1 MHGHVGEVAN
11 ELADGLAGIASL
23 GRCSTA
29 PFAIALERWLAEN
42 ALAARWLPHVCLTR
56 VHPEA
61 LPELRQG
68 VLSWPLQAPP
78 DRLPAEL
85 SIAPFMRPLQQPST
99 QAHTVSRLCNWT
111 AVTFNALSLLSADVA
126 TPDGVEEGT
135 GLYGAVGRI
144 ALLEAALAEVDVFIA
159 GIQEARTPYGMVRGG
174 CYTRYCS
181 GCNDRKCYGV
191 ELWVANGQTMP
202 SHTATALVADTCR
215 LIVRL
220 EVSGSVKS
228 WRWLRTR
235 LTVRTPSRLAANGG
249 ASRVRC
255 ACDIW

>member
-1 MHGHVGEVAN
+1 MFLRPHAVSYQHVHGHVGEVAN

-135 GLYGAVGRI
+135 GLYGTVGRI

-159 GIQEARTPYGMVRGG
+159 GIQEARTYMAWCEEAVIPGIVRGAM
-174 CYTRYCS
+174 TVS
-181 GCNDRKCYGV
+181 
-191 ELWVANGQTMP
+191 AM
-202 SHTATALVADTCR
+202 ALSCGLPMGR
-215 LIVRL
+215 LC
-220 EVSGSVKS
+220 
-228 WRWLRTR
+228 LRTLPR
-235 LTVRTPSRLAANGG
+235 RSSPTLVG
-249 ASRVRC
+249 
-255 ACDIW
+255 